1 MKKTETKKIDDKRYV
16 HCPVCGGLLAKSK
29 NGTASQ
35 QSCHRCSWSLEY
47 KLQAD
52 ENGGFLLIIKA
63 WKIEQEKI
71 IAN

>member
-16 HCPVCGGLLAKSK
+16 HCPVCGGLLSKSK
-29 NGTASQ
+29 NVTASQ
-35 QSCHRCSWSLEY
+35 QSCHRCGWVLEY
-47 KLQAD
+47 GLQAD
-52 ENGGFLLIIKA
+52 ENGSFVLNIRA